1 MEGVYKIMLQSKY
14 IEWLPNY
21 VFLEKFS
28 IEVTYVTSLEK
39 DLYISFAKKQNI
51 KWKTCFL
58 KSLFKKIIIRVIHT
72 KHDTTRE

>member
-28 IEVTYVTSLEK
+28 IEVTHVTSLEK

-51 KWKTCFL
+51 KRKTCFFE
-58 KSLFKKIIIRVIHT
+58 KFIQ
-72 KHDTTRE
+72 ENNY